1 MWYMKKDNL
10 FFGALLG
17 LVAPLIAFI
26 MSRFNLIGIDIGDKS
41 LSFYVIAALINL
53 LLMRYYYRNEMGASA
68 RGIILITFIG
78 AMAVLFFGDAKIGE

>member
-1 MWYMKKDNL
+1 MGDMKKDNL

-17 LVAPLIAFI
+17 SIAPIIAFV
-26 MSRFNLIGIDIGDKS
+26 MSRFNLTGIDVGDKS

-53 LLMRYYYRNEMGASA
+53 LLMRYYYRNEMGNSA

-78 AMAVLFFGDAKIGE
+78 AMAVLFFGDAKIGD